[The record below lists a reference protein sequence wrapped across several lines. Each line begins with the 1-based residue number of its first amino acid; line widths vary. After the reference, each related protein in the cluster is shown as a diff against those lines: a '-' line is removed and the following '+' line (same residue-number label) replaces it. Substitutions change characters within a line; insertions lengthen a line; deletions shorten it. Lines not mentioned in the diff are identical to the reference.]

1 MNKLLDLTGKLTVIT
16 GGGTGIGFAIASVF
30 AENGSNVVITGR
42 RINVLVDAVKSLGN
56 KASYVASDI
65 TQLGEIPSLIDSIES
80 SHGPIDILVNNAG
93 IHIKK
98 DVFDYTD
105 TDFQQIILT
114 NQSAVFAISR
124 EVARKMTLRK
134 KGCILMISSMAS
146 QYGLPRVIG
155 YTASKSAVEGMT
167 RGLAVEL
174 SPLGIRVNCIAPGFI
189 QTSMSAGALDS
200 DPVRKSKVLGRTPLG
215 FLGLPE
221 DIANAALFLCSDA
234 ARYITGTV
242 LPVDGGNSI
251 GF

>member
-200 DPVRKSKVLGRTPLG
+200 D
-215 FLGLPE
+215 
-221 DIANAALFLCSDA
+221 
-234 ARYITGTV
+234 
-242 LPVDGGNSI
+242 
-251 GF
+251 